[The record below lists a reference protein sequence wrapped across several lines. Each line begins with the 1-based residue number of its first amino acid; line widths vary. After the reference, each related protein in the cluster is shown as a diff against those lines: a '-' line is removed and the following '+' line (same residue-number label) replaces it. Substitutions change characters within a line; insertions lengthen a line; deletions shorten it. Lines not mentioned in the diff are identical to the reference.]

1 MSFPHFWGKRPLLK
15 LIGVEAFYGKIKAL
29 HGVSLEVPDGKLV
42 CILGANGAGKT
53 TILKTISGVVEPEM
67 GTIHF
72 DGERIDRLDAE
83 KIVSLGISHVPENR
97 HIFPELT
104 VYENLVMGGF
114 LVSDKSLLETR
125 LEEIFDRFAVLRER
139 KDQLAGTL
147 SGGEQQLLAI
157 SRALMLKPK
166 LLLLDEPSLGLS
178 PLLVQE
184 IFDTIKELHRSGV
197 TILLVEQ
204 NVNQA
209 LRIAD
214 YGYVLTSG
222 KIFLSG
228 TYEELRRE
236 EKVREM
242 YLGEGKYVRRSK
254 LWGVT

>member
-1 MSFPHFWGKRPLLK
+1 MLK

-29 HGVSLEVPDGKLV
+29 HGVSLEVPRGKLV

-53 TILKTISGVVEPEM
+53 TILKTVSGILEPET

-72 DGERIDRLDAE
+72 DQQRIDGMDPE
-83 KIVSLGISHVPENR
+83 DIVGLGIGHVPENR

-104 VYENLVMGGF
+104 VYENLIMGGF
-114 LVSDKSLLETR
+114 LINDKAILEER
-125 LEEIFDRFAVLRER
+125 LESVYRRFSFVQDRSR
-139 KDQLAGTL
+139 QLAGSL
-147 SGGEQQLLAI
+147 SGGEQQMLAI
-157 SRALMLKPK
+157 SRALMLQPK

-204 NVNQA
+204 NINQA

-242 YLGEGKYVRRSK
+242 YLGEGKYVRRAR
-254 LWGVT
+254 LWGM

>member
-1 MSFPHFWGKRPLLK
+1 MLK

-29 HGVSLEVPDGKLV
+29 HGVSLEVPHGKLV

-53 TILKTISGVVEPEM
+53 TILKTVSGILEPET

-72 DGERIDRLDAE
+72 DQQRIDGMDPE
-83 KIVSLGISHVPENR
+83 DIVGLGIGHVPENR

-104 VYENLVMGGF
+104 VYENLIMGGF
-114 LVSDKSLLETR
+114 LINDKAILEER
-125 LEEIFDRFAVLRER
+125 LESVYRRFSILQDRSR
-139 KDQLAGTL
+139 QLAGTL
-147 SGGEQQLLAI
+147 SGGEQQMLAI
-157 SRALMLKPK
+157 SRALMLQPK

-204 NVNQA
+204 NINQA

-242 YLGEGKYVRRSK
+242 YLGEGKYVRRAR
-254 LWGVT
+254 LWGM

>member
-1 MSFPHFWGKRPLLK
+1 MLK

-29 HGVSLEVPDGKLV
+29 HGVSLEVPHGKLV

-53 TILKTISGVVEPEM
+53 TILKTVSGILEPET

-72 DGERIDRLDAE
+72 DQQRIDGMDPE
-83 KIVSLGISHVPENR
+83 DIVGLGIGHVPENR
-97 HIFPELT
+97 HVFPELT
-104 VYENLVMGGF
+104 VYENLIMGGF
-114 LVSDKSLLETR
+114 LINDKAILEER
-125 LEEIFDRFAVLRER
+125 LESAYHRFPVLQDRSR
-139 KDQLAGTL
+139 QLAGTL
-147 SGGEQQLLAI
+147 SGGEQQMLAI
-157 SRALMLKPK
+157 SRALMLQPK

-204 NVNQA
+204 NINQA

-242 YLGEGKYVRRSK
+242 YLGEGKYVRRAR
-254 LWGVT
+254 LWGM